1 MKEIAEKISLLF
13 RDKEHRLG
21 ELLVDAFLSETHHL
35 SAKASEHPVESG
47 ISIVDHIQIQP
58 LTLELKGIISNTPMG
73 LLGLTAYKSAQNYF
87 NNQSNDLAA
96 AAFKKLE
103 DIFAKR
109 EPITIAT
116 SLKDYP
122 NMVLESLLIEREGHT
137 SASLHFSCTAKQI
150 RVVHQKFLQIPKP
163 KNSRSK
169 TKKKQ
174 GLQESKEIAPEQ
186 AQAIEEEN
194 SFIFDKLKRLL
205 GG

>member
-1 MKEIAEKISLLF
+1 LNKITEKISLLF
-13 RDKEHRLG
+13 REKEHRLG

-47 ISIVDHIQIQP
+47 TNIVDHIQIQP
-58 LTLELKGIISNTPMG
+58 LTLDIKGIISNTPMG
-73 LLGLTAYKSAQNYF
+73 LIGLTAFKSAQNYF

-103 DIFAKR
+103 DIFAKQ

-122 NMVLESLLIEREGHT
+122 NMVLESLIIEREGQT
-137 SASLHFSCTAKQI
+137 SASLHFSCTARQI
-150 RVVHQKFLQIPKP
+150 RMVNQKLVEIPKP

-174 GLQESKEIAPEQ
+174 ELQETKEISAQQ
-186 AQAIEEEN
+186 AEAIEKDN
-194 SFIFDKLKRLL
+194 SFIFSGLKKIV

>member
-1 MKEIAEKISLLF
+1 MKEIADKISLLF
-13 RDKEHRLG
+13 REKEHRLG

-35 SAKASEHPVESG
+35 SAKTSEHPVESG
-47 ISIVDHIQIQP
+47 TSIVDHIQLQP
-58 LTLELKGIISNTPMG
+58 LTIEIKGIISNTPMS
-73 LLGLTAYKSAQNYF
+73 LIGLTAFKSAQNYF
-87 NNQSNDLAA
+87 NNQSNDLVG

-103 DIFAKR
+103 DIFAQR

-122 NMVLESLLIEREGHT
+122 NMVLESLMVEREGHT

-150 RVVHQKFLQIPKP
+150 RVVNQKFLEIPKP

-174 GLQESKEIAPEQ
+174 GLQKTQELPKEQIE
-186 AQAIEEEN
+186 AIKKDN
-194 SFIFDKLKRLL
+194 SGLFDIFF